1 MNKGRYEFV
10 GGFPYLSK
18 GDHREKDYGEIK
30 KETGISPDETWALD
44 QTIAVFLVPR
54 LKAFKKYT
62 CGYPGCLKSKRQWL
76 AILTK
81 MQKAFEL
88 IALDKTVYSEKEQK
102 RIEDGLNL
110 FREYFRAL
118 WW

>member
-10 GGFPYLSK
+10 GGLPYLSK
-18 GDHREKDYGEIK
+18 GDHREEDYGKIK

-44 QTIAVFLVPR
+44 NAIAIFLVPR

-62 CGYPGCLKSKRQWL
+62 SGYPAHLKSKRRWL

-88 IALDKTVYSEKEQK
+88 IALDKAIYSKKERN
-102 RIEDGLNL
+102 RIEDGLDL
-110 FREYFRAL
+110 FREYFHAL